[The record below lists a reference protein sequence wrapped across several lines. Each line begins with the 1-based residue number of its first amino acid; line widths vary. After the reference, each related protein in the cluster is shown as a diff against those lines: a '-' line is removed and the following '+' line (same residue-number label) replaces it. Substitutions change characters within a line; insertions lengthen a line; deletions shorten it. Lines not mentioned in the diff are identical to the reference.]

1 MQIVKPLTTRKT
13 QIGQAMEPERKDEMK
28 YFNVTFKWY
37 DTDTYCSNIAKAESA
52 EDVKAHYAK
61 YDSNPTITEASAYDV
76 QAAQER
82 GKPIVTCPHIEAP
95 AEIEAEAEPEHTATD
110 STEAEQ
116 TAEPFT
122 ITENAE
128 FGSVEVKFNGKPSES
143 VRDALKALR
152 FRWHRQR
159 GIWYGYADPAT
170 VRAAIEGK
178 NAAQKPTK
186 AAEKKQT
193 RINLDGLEKNKK
205 TAYGADFAAVLR
217 ADLKARGVTGV
228 TIRAGKATYTDTITA
243 TITTTADDYRSAE
256 EAAARDGWR
265 TFFNAEQYGIT
276 VDGISYHAAHQ
287 GRETATAKYIIS
299 GDPYDSTN
307 PDSNFPVLRSFWRDR
322 IARVDSVNHHGM
334 TPERYR
340 EFTTEAYNR
349 IAAVVRIIQSYNWDH
364 SDSMSDYFDVGFYLD
379 IDIKKPKDF
388 TPRETMTAAEREQM
402 EKDFAAEAE
411 AERERVAAWERE
423 REEARKAEARRAEQE
438 KKDRAEIAAAVSVE
452 DLTESEQ
459 YYIYGL
465 VGGIGKEN
473 SVAELKERADR
484 PHDAYIT
491 RRVNFSSAAALEKF
505 GNMLLHDFD
514 FLSGKGGTG
523 TNDPRVTD
531 ENIMKLNTEQREQ
544 VKFYAVDCV
553 AVYLKGKLQ
562 LVINPEG
569 YNYARYTYLPT
580 ADTIE
585 ATPAESAA
593 KTAAEEAA
601 ELPAFYLPAPVVE
614 QAKTLKI
621 GASVTVYQTDEWLL
635 NIVKTISGT
644 LTAAEPGKY
653 AQYSGVFLT
662 VQTGRK
668 QACIFCADGKKAVVF
683 EGDALRLPESVIF
696 ESIKGTPGATLK
708 QYRDNAD
715 QIKRIIALYADF
727 GRFPVFDT
735 VQR

>member
-1 MQIVKPLTTRKT
+1 MN
-13 QIGQAMEPERKDEMK
+13 
-28 YFNVTFKWY
+28 Y
-37 DTDTYCSNIAKAESA
+37 
-52 EDVKAHYAK
+52 
-61 YDSNPTITEASAYDV
+61 TITKNPAFNSIEITFD
-76 QAAQER
+76 
-82 GKPIVTCPHIEAP
+82 GKP
-95 AEIEAEAEPEHTATD
+95 AEA
-110 STEAEQ
+110 
-116 TAEPFT
+116 
-122 ITENAE
+122 
-128 FGSVEVKFNGKPSES
+128 

-152 FRWHRQR
+152 FRWHNVKKV
-159 GIWYGYADPAT
+159 WYGYTDEETA
-170 VRAAIEGK
+170 RAAIEGK
-178 NAAQKPTK
+178 NAAQKPAK
-186 AAEKKQT
+186 PAEKKTT
-193 RINLDGLEKNKK
+193 RINLGGLEKNKK

-217 ADLKARGVTGV
+217 ADLKARGASGV
-228 TIRAGKATYTDTITA
+228 TIRAGRSTYTDTITA
-243 TITTTADDYRSAE
+243 TITLSAEDFRSAE

-265 TFFNAEQYGIT
+265 SFFNAEQYGIT
-276 VDGISYHAAHQ
+276 VDGISYHATHQ
-287 GRETATAKYIIS
+287 GRETATAQYITC
-299 GDPYDSTN
+299 GDPYDSTD
-307 PDSNFPVLRSFWRDR
+307 PDSNFSVLRSFWRDR
-322 IARVDSVNHHGM
+322 IARIDSINHHNM
-334 TPERYR
+334 KPENYR
-340 EFTTEAYNR
+340 ELTT
-349 IAAVVRIIQSYNWDH
+349 AAFERVAAIVSIIQSYNWDH
-364 SDSMSDYFDVGFYLD
+364 SDSMSDYYDVGFYLD

-388 TPRETMTAAEREQM
+388 TPREAMTAAERAQM

-423 REEARKAEARRAEQE
+423 QAEAKAAEIRLAEQE
-438 KKDRAEIAAAVSVE
+438 KKDRAEIAAAVFVE
-452 DLTESEQ
+452 DLTEDKQ
-459 YYIYGL
+459 YYIFGL

-473 SVAELKERADR
+473 SIAELKERADS

-553 AVYLKGKLQ
+553 GVYLNGVLQ

-569 YNYARYTYLPT
+569 YNYARYTYIPT
-580 ADTIE
+580 ADTRE

-593 KTAAEEAA
+593 KTAADDAA
-601 ELPAFYLPAPVVE
+601 ELPAFYIPAPVTE
-614 QAKTLKI
+614 QAQALKI
-621 GASVTVYQTDEWLL
+621 GASVTVYQTDEWML

-644 LTAAEPGKY
+644 LTAADPGKY

-662 VQTGRK
+662 VQAGRK
-668 QACIFCADGKKAVVF
+668 QARIFCADGKKTVVF
-683 EGDALRLPESVIF
+683 EGDALQLPESVIF
-696 ESIKGTPGATLK
+696 ESIKETPGATLK